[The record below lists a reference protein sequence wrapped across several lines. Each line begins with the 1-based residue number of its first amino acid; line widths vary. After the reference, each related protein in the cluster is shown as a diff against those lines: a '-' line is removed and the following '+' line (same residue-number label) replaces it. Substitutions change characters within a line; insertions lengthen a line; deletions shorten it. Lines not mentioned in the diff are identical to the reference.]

1 MFTYWAMVLS
11 ISGMYSMYITEIGF
25 SKKEISISVTIF
37 TISALIGQSFIGFLV
52 DKYRC
57 TKKIMLGSIAM
68 GLLGAFALPY
78 MKSNLSIYFLL
89 CSWGFFIYG
98 TVPLSEAWCI
108 ETLKTYGEQKN
119 FGKVRG
125 FGSIGYGLSGVLLGS
140 LLQKLGWN
148 IYPIYM
154 IVGILCTLLII
165 FLMKDTHSSNKK
177 EFEHKVNSSDNIS
190 LKEALKEIFKIK
202 PLMVMIAIIFMYTFV
217 IRGIYSYLAVLI
229 ADYGGGAASLGYT
242 YFFDATPEVVTF
254 FLAANLLKKF
264 QGKNLIFIA
273 FLLQII
279 RLTVIL
285 IFNNSMA
292 VMLMGILSGFAFGL
306 LASSYKTYI
315 YELAPAKY
323 KASCMS
329 LSESII
335 GLSGIISVPIFG
347 MIFTN
352 FGTNS
357 AILFGL
363 CIYILSAAIL
373 MKDIL
378 SSRKNKGHRLKSVR

>member
-57 TKKIMLGSIAM
+57 TKKIMLCSIAM

-78 MKSNLSIYFLL
+78 MKSNLSIYILL

-140 LLQKLGWN
+140 LLQKLGWK

-154 IVGILCTLLII
+154 IVGILCTLVII
-165 FLMKDTHSSNKK
+165 LLMKDTHSTNKK
-177 EFEHKVNSSDNIS
+177 EFENKVNSSDNIS